1 MTWGRFPHSLSSGG
15 GGGALEDVTGTFPI
29 VVESFGTDRNI
40 LAQLNPETTGVG
52 AIDPGL
58 LGSIGRRYLGWSVAV
73 NGTTTLAEYC
83 QNANPGPNSA
93 ISISNTTFYSSAV
106 RGRWTSLAP
115 INSTYGPLYQNM
127 AAMRGD
133 PPLSG
138 GYLVE
143 MVWGYQA
150 LNADSRL
157 WAGLSNMSFTTGDPS
172 GMTTMAG
179 FGMDSA
185 DTVWQFMH
193 NDATGTATKISL
205 GANFPR
211 PTVNQ
216 DVYYGAVWC
225 TPAASDG
232 IYYFLKILNDPSKI
246 VTGNVNANLFARST
260 GLQYRILANTG
271 PTTAV
276 AVATEVMRAQVST
289 TL

>member
-1 MTWGRFPHSLSSGG
+1 MTWRILPPKTGTGG
-15 GGGALEDVTGTFPI
+15 GGGLLDVTGTFPI
-29 VVESFGTDRNI
+29 VVESLGTDRNI
-40 LAQLNPETTGVG
+40 TAQLNPETTGVG

-58 LGSIGRRYLGWSVAV
+58 LGSIGRRYLGWTVTV

-83 QNANPGPNSA
+83 QNSNPGPNSA
-93 ISISNTTFYSSAV
+93 ISIGNTTFYSSAV
-106 RGRWTSLAP
+106 RARWTSLTP
-115 INSTYGPLYQNM
+115 INSTYGPLFQNM
-127 AAMRGD
+127 GVMRGD

-138 GYLVE
+138 GFLIE
-143 MVWGYQA
+143 MTWGYQA
-150 LNADSRL
+150 LNADSRMF
-157 WAGLSNMSFTTGDPS
+157 AGLSNMSFTTGDPS
-172 GMTTMAG
+172 GMTTCAG
-179 FGMDSA
+179 FGIDSA

-193 NDATGTATKISL
+193 NDATGTCTKVSL

-216 DVYYGAVWC
+216 DVYYGAIWC

-232 IYYFLKILNDPSKI
+232 LYWFFKRLDSPSLI
-246 VTGNVNANLFARST
+246 ATGNVSANLFSRST
-260 GLQYRILANTG
+260 GVQYRIQTNTG